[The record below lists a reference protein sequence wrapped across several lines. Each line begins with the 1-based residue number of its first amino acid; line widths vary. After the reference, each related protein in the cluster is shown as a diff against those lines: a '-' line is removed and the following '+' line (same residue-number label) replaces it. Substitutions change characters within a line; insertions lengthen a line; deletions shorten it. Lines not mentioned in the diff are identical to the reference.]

1 MKKKFLVATHGQLA
15 SGFQSSLTILA
26 DKGTELEVIDA
37 YVTEEDYT
45 PIMTKFIQSIGED
58 EQGIIFTDLFGGS
71 VNQKAAVELMMNK
84 KDQVFIISNAN
95 LAIILTLV
103 LSPESE
109 LLTKESIKQAIK
121 ESQVCLV
128 ETELTLEDDEFLA

>member
-26 DKGTELEVIDA
+26 DKGAEIEVIDA
-37 YVTEEDYT
+37 YVTNEDYT
-45 PIMTKFIQSIGED
+45 STITDFISSVELDQ
-58 EQGIIFTDLFGGS
+58 QGVIFTDLFGGS
-71 VNQKAAVELMMNK
+71 VNQKVVTELILSK
-84 KDQVFIISNAN
+84 KEQIFIISNTN

-103 LSPESE
+103 LAAEDE
-109 LLTKESIKQAIK
+109 IFTQQSINDAIK

-128 ETELTLEDDEFLA
+128 TTQLP

>member
-26 DKGTELEVIDA
+26 DKGAEIEVIDA
-37 YVTEEDYT
+37 YVTNEDYT
-45 PIMTKFIQSIGED
+45 SIITDFISSVELD
-58 EQGIIFTDLFGGS
+58 EQGVIFTDLFGGS
-71 VNQKAAVELMMNK
+71 VNQKVVTELILSK
-84 KDQVFIISNAN
+84 KEQIFIVSNTN

-103 LSPESE
+103 LAAEDE
-109 LLTKESIKQAIK
+109 IFTQQSINDALK

-128 ETELTLEDDEFLA
+128 TTQLP